1 MNGKLGALRPPR
13 SVVTSRRSRAP
24 VRPAAHAGSKN
35 VSADTLRP
43 TLIVVR
49 RARSR
54 RQDDGLAGGPDV
66 GDDAI
71 VPPVLVVLRL
81 EQSPQVGEVLAVR
94 APHRQ
99 LHDRGHRLGE
109 PGWFTAVAQ
118 CHPRRA
124 ARLGSPR
131 VGGLH
136 RERASLRAHDQPLAG
151 NELHELVGV
160 AQRAAEESGNE
171 LDLRADPKR
180 RRRLPLDRVDV
191 DIPIGS
197 VRRIGGIGR
206 DNGRRPR
213 DDDLGLDVDVDSR
226 SVRRPPDD
234 RDRVDVAR
242 RTLGPQRVGPSLL
255 RRRKRQAVRCRRLLG
270 RCQADSRWAPM
281 ASDRA
286 DVHVSETSSGYEPT
300 WQCRRRSAPRSPAT
314 CPSPSGV
321 GVMRTVRLR
330 AAASVSTRRSKTD
343 RPQAGQLA
351 HQ

>member
-1 MNGKLGALRPPR
+1 MMTNGSIVVKNSTASSAASTPPSISTNRFPTATNGPVRRDRSRRAYRSSAMRLSASLRWRSAMNGKLGALRPPR

-54 RQDDGLAGGPDV
+54 RPDDGLSGGPDV
-66 GDDAI
+66 GDGAI

-151 NELHELVGV
+151 N
-160 AQRAAEESGNE
+160 
-171 LDLRADPKR
+171 
-180 RRRLPLDRVDV
+180 
-191 DIPIGS
+191 
-197 VRRIGGIGR
+197 
-206 DNGRRPR
+206 
-213 DDDLGLDVDVDSR
+213 
-226 SVRRPPDD
+226 
-234 RDRVDVAR
+234 
-242 RTLGPQRVGPSLL
+242 
-255 RRRKRQAVRCRRLLG
+255 
-270 RCQADSRWAPM
+270 
-281 ASDRA
+281 
-286 DVHVSETSSGYEPT
+286 
-300 WQCRRRSAPRSPAT
+300 
-314 CPSPSGV
+314 
-321 GVMRTVRLR
+321 
-330 AAASVSTRRSKTD
+330 
-343 RPQAGQLA
+343 
-351 HQ
+351 